1 MAQFAIPALIG
12 ATATPAA
19 LSAAATPMLVGL
31 TGLSAYQQVQ
41 AGKAQSAALKS
52 QQREEEMAAKDR
64 SIERR
69 KRLIDALAS
78 QSVMAPVRGVA
89 IGSPSLTAQVGRDV
103 REAGF
108 EQLTDEAMT
117 SARRQNLGLQA
128 RNARR
133 AGYIGAGASLLEGGY
148 RAARAG

>member
-1 MAQFAIPALIG
+1 MGDPVTTSLLIASVAG
-12 ATATPAA
+12 
-19 LSAAATPMLVGL
+19 
-31 TGLSAYQQVQ
+31 TGYQQVQ
-41 AGKAQSAALKS
+41 AGKAQSAELKMA
-52 QQREEEMAAKDR
+52 QREEEMAAKDR

-78 QSVMAPVRGVA
+78 QSVMAPVRGLSTA
-89 IGSPSLTAQVGRDV
+89 SPSLTAQVGQDV

-117 SARRQNLGLQA
+117 SARRRSLGLQA
-128 RNARR
+128 RSARR

-148 RAARAG
+148 RVARGS